1 MCKINKDKTKNFL
14 EPQLDADP
22 SNIVLGVEDG
32 ELLQQLLDNPPPLS
46 PVLRDLLS
54 INEQGYPK
62 DTPVYLSKIFD

>member
-1 MCKINKDKTKNFL
+1 MCKINKDKTENFL

-22 SNIVLGVEDG
+22 SRIELTAADG

-54 INEQGYPK
+54 TNKQERPK
-62 DTPVYLSKIFD
+62 DTPVHLSKIVD